1 MINIAIC
8 GKMASGKTTLAH
20 ALRDE
25 AGFEVMSLA
34 GAVKRL
40 GRDLFG
46 MVDKDR
52 PLLQQIGMKMREIR
66 PSVWIDYLVS
76 QANSVNESQYCVA
89 VDDVRFVNEAKR
101 FKEEGWLLVKMDIG
115 EDLQVERLKSTYA
128 DNWEMHVANRTDA
141 SELEVDEIPLD
152 WFDLVI
158 SAETDDK
165 DYSNVI
171 ELVDSKKNLILGLCC
186 EFLDN
191 AVGHHIATNGD

>member
-1 MINIAIC
+1 M
-8 GKMASGKTTLAH
+8 
-20 ALRDE
+20 
-25 AGFEVMSLA
+25 
-34 GAVKRL
+34 
-40 GRDLFG
+40 
-46 MVDKDR
+46 
-52 PLLQQIGMKMREIR
+52 
-66 PSVWIDYLVS
+66 
-76 QANSVNESQYCVA
+76 A

-171 ELVDSKKNLILGLCC
+171 ELVDSKKESNPWPLL
-186 EFLDN
+186 
-191 AVGHHIATNGD
+191 

>member
-76 QANSVNESQYCVA
+76 QANSVNESQYCVV

-115 EDLQVERLKSTYA
+115 EELQIERLKSTYA

-141 SELEVDEIPLD
+141 SELEVDEIPLE

-171 ELVDSKKNLILGLCC
+171 ELVDSKKASNPWPLL
-186 EFLDN
+186 
-191 AVGHHIATNGD
+191 